1 MAENRGYIQR
11 YAMLFGAYLGVYWI
25 IGTGFFPLGLANPL
39 LFLLFIVFVIGG
51 PFVGYY
57 YVKTYRKQ
65 ACGGYISFSH
75 AWLFSMLMYVF
86 AALLAAAAHYIYFR
100 FIDQGFIIST
110 YQTMLANVRAS
121 DLPGVET
128 YLEQLSEAIDLMG
141 ALTPT
146 DITIQLLSQNVFYGS
161 LLAIPTA
168 LFVMRRRNEGVAGQT
183 ESKE

>member
-1 MAENRGYIQR
+1 MADNRGYMQR
-11 YAMLFGAYLGVYWI
+11 YAMLLGTYMGVFWI
-25 IGTGFFPLGLANPL
+25 MKFAFFPLGLNTPF
-39 LFLLFIVFVIGG
+39 LFLLFLGLTLCV
-51 PFVGYY
+51 PFMGYY
-57 YVKTYRKQ
+57 YVKMFRDRI
-65 ACGGYISFSH
+65 CGGSISFLR
-75 AWLFSMLMYVF
+75 AWAFTVLVYLF
-86 AALLAAAAHYIYFR
+86 AAMLTAIAHYIYFR